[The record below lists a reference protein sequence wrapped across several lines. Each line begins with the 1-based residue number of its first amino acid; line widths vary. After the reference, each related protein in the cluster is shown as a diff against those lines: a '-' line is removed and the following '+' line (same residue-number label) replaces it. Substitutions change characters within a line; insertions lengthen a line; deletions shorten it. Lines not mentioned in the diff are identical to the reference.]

1 MKKETAATTSTA
13 SPARLT
19 MPASPATNGLLRSL
33 LGTATFAA
41 AAVALSSLD
50 AADSDD
56 VTCLALGCAAAVGGI
71 LALALLGIRRFL
83 ALLALLSA
91 WAAVQFDVL
100 PTPVASSLSSFTS
113 FASQGKDSSLDAVPF
128 ETRSW
133 YVPMP
138 DGVPLA
144 VDLHTPAP
152 GQTRGQGHGPG
163 QGQGQSASSSSS
175 TSSSSSSSSSASSAS
190 YPVILHFTKDVRSW
204 RVRGPLLAR
213 LLGPTYNAHT
223 GNVARDLVRAGFAF
237 LSVDVRGTGASFG
250 ARRCGASMPDDEELD
265 DLARVLLWAIE
276 QPWCNGQLGVYGV
289 GYDGLLAEQLAL
301 TQHPSLKAAALL
313 FSPYDISDEI
323 LMRGGVLDAD
333 AVNDAAVR

>member
-1 MKKETAATTSTA
+1 
-13 SPARLT
+13 
-19 MPASPATNGLLRSL
+19 MPAPPATSGLLRSL

-41 AAVALSSLD
+41 AAVALASLD
-50 AADSDD
+50 AADNSDG

-71 LALALLGIRRFL
+71 LALALLGIPRFL

-100 PTPVASSLSSFTS
+100 PTPLASSLSSFTS
-113 FASQGKDSSLDAVPF
+113 FASQGKDSLDAVPF

-152 GQTRGQGHGPG
+152 RQTRGRGQGPG

-175 TSSSSSSSSSASSAS
+175 SSSSASSASSAS

-204 RVRGPLLAR
+204 RARGPLLAR

-223 GNVARDLVRAGFAF
+223 GSVARDLVRAGFAF

-333 AVNDAAVR
+333 AVDDAAVR